1 MPDPSSAYGAVI
13 ESVLASTPPAG
24 GTTESAMLQVI
35 MGAAAAPLAA
45 IVPFDTDRPGPAAR
59 AAEARSQLEA
69 LRVATRA
76 RLDAYI
82 GRFGFDRTE
91 NPPIRGGSIREPWL
105 GIDAADLDAVLAV
118 QQATG
123 VPAAHVLAL
132 WIEEGKAEWHAEL
145 RGRAFSIDWPA
156 AEFGKESVRQ
166 FRAFARS
173 QLLFKIFGADPLIA
187 FTPRG
192 AAGGDNLPL
201 GPLAPHDAAF
211 RAGLA
216 AIRETFPDKML
227 NLTDKQIA
235 DFFTEAGGALIARH
249 IKAPRNQPDDS
260 VEIQLAKGSL
270 ASWLWLQVMLF
281 ESVRRTLEQKLFD
294 LYPGEGAV
302 DLSRRPWA
310 TYLFWNTNKTQATV
324 ERHYGNAP
332 TRERAIS
339 RKFGSEGDAPDHLD
353 ADQLD
358 RYYSRGAF
366 AAAGQSNAAWAN
378 AIMFRF
384 LVESIEPWF
393 SST

>member
-1 MPDPSSAYGAVI
+1 MADPSSAYGTVI

-35 MGAAAAPLAA
+35 MGAAAGPLTP
-45 IVPFDTDRPGPAAR
+45 IVPFDPDQPGPAAR
-59 AAEARSQLEA
+59 AAEAKSQSEP
-69 LRVATRA
+69 LRVVTRA

-82 GRFGFDRTE
+82 TRFGFDRNE
-91 NPPIRGGSIREPWL
+91 QPPIRGRSIREPWF
-105 GIDAADLDAVLAV
+105 GIDAGDLEAVLAV
-118 QQATG
+118 QRATG

-145 RGRAFSIDWPA
+145 RGREFSIEWPA
-156 AEFGKESVRQ
+156 TEFGKESGRQ

-173 QLLFKIFGADPLIA
+173 QLLFQLFGADPLIA
-187 FTPRG
+187 FAPRG

-201 GPLAPHDAAF
+201 GPLAAHDAAF
-211 RAGLA
+211 KAGIA
-216 AIRETFPDKML
+216 AIRGTFPDKMP
-227 NLTDKQIA
+227 NLTDKQIT

-249 IKAPRNQPDDS
+249 IKAPNNQPDDS
-260 VEIQLAKGSL
+260 VKVQLAKGSL

-332 TRERAIS
+332 NRELAIS
-339 RKFGSEGDAPDHLD
+339 RKFGSEESAPDHLD

-358 RYYSRGAF
+358 RYYSRGAYS
-366 AAAGQSNAAWAN
+366 AAGQSNAAWAN

-384 LVESIEPWF
+384 LVESVEPWF